1 MIRPRVG
8 FRPHSDPQAQTIPN
22 STTQTHTS
30 HSRNVGQDN
39 AKRLMSDA
47 RVSDIMLTEAYVLG
61 ELGKPSKQGADMR
74 DPGRSETHMIQP
86 PTQAH
91 MRQSSPEKGTATASD
106 RLATYHTLNTP
117 NAITQGATEAVLGW
131 EPNKD
136 PIGRLKALM
145 DDKTWMPNVVDATHT
160 SLYNLS
166 DALRRWPRRADRH
179 NKAEHRNHETETP
192 KAQWNKPSSKTR
204 RLTNFLNTQQGR
216 ERALLTQGASMIRCV
231 EGAGTAESG
240 VFDPLLPPNHG

>member
-8 FRPHSDPQAQTIPN
+8 FRPHSVPQA
-22 STTQTHTS
+22 HTP
-30 HSRNVGQDN
+30 HSQNVRQVI
-39 AKRLMSDA
+39 AKRLKGDA

-74 DPGRSETHMIQP
+74 DPGRSETHMIPP

-91 MRQSSPEKGTATASD
+91 RQQPSPEKGTATASD

-145 DDKTWMPNVVDATHT
+145 DDNTWKPNIVDAIHT
-160 SLYNLS
+160 SLSSLS
-166 DALRRWPRRADRH
+166 DALRRWPRRAERH
-179 NKAEHRNHETETP
+179 T
-192 KAQWNKPSSKTR
+192 
-204 RLTNFLNTQQGR
+204 
-216 ERALLTQGASMIRCV
+216 
-231 EGAGTAESG
+231 GTAHHATQCEA
-240 VFDPLLPPNHG
+240 